1 MPNIY
6 RQGVVRSRGGR
17 FLCRMGN
24 ILLVIAAIL
33 LPALMVFGPMLA
45 PHDPNY
51 ADILN
56 RLKPPSM
63 EYPLGTDALGRCL
76 LSRLLWGARVTML
89 WSAVIVTGAA
99 VIGTSIGLYCGY
111 RRGWV
116 DVIAMR
122 FVEGI
127 SVLPALAIAVVISS
141 MLGLGLHALVISLTV
156 VHWTGYA
163 RLVRNII
170 VGESGRLYVTAA
182 RAMGVPRRRIFMK
195 HLLPNI
201 GGPLIVLATYSMSGM
216 MLAFAGLSFLGLGVE
231 PTTPEWGKI
240 IADGRTHMRSV
251 PRLVMAP
258 GLTIMTVIISLNL
271 IGDALADR
279 WRSGS
284 SRR

>member
-1 MPNIY
+1 
-6 RQGVVRSRGGR
+6 
-17 FLCRMGN
+17 
-24 ILLVIAAIL
+24 
-33 LPALMVFGPMLA
+33 
-45 PHDPNY
+45 
-51 ADILN
+51 
-56 RLKPPSM
+56 
-63 EYPLGTDALGRCL
+63 
-76 LSRLLWGARVTML
+76 
-89 WSAVIVTGAA
+89 
-99 VIGTSIGLYCGY
+99 
-111 RRGWV
+111 
-116 DVIAMR
+116 
-122 FVEGI
+122 
-127 SVLPALAIAVVISS
+127 
-141 MLGLGLHALVISLTV
+141 VISLAV
-156 VHWTGYA
+156 VRWTGYA

>member
-1 MPNIY
+1 MPNVY
-6 RQGVVRSRGGR
+6 RQGIAGSRGGR
-17 FLCRMGN
+17 LLGRLGN
-24 ILLVIAAIL
+24 AVLIAMAIL
-33 LPALMVFGPMLA
+33 LPALMIFGPMLA

-51 ADILN
+51 ADVLN
-56 RLKPPSM
+56 RLHPPSWD
-63 EYPLGTDALGRCL
+63 YPLGTDALGRCL

-89 WSAVIVTGAA
+89 WSAIIVACAA
-99 VIGTSIGLYCGY
+99 VLGTAIGLYCGY
-111 RRGWV
+111 RRGWIDIIV
-116 DVIAMR
+116 MR
-122 FVEGI
+122 VVEGV

-141 MLGLGLHALVISLTV
+141 MLGLGLHALVISLIV

-170 VGESGRLYVTAA
+170 VGESARLYVTAA
-182 RAMGVPRRRIFMK
+182 RAMGVPRLRILYK

-201 GGPLIVLATYSMSGM
+201 GSPLIVMATYSMSGM

-240 IADGRTHMRSV
+240 IADGRTHMRTV
-251 PRLVMAP
+251 PLLVMAP
-258 GLTIMTVIISLNL
+258 GFTIMTVIISLNL

-284 SRR
+284 SRH